1 MSRCVIDVQEL
12 HHIYGEGGLQ
22 AQVALAGVNLTVNAG
37 EIVVLLG
44 STGSGKS
51 TLLQHLNGI
60 LSGNKGRVVV
70 LDQDMND
77 PATDL
82 RALRQAVG
90 LVFQRPENQL
100 FERYVGDDIAYGPR
114 LAGLQGVAL
123 RERVKWA
130 MGVVDLDFEA
140 FKDRSTFTL
149 SGGERRKAGLA
160 GVIALKPQILLLDE
174 PTAGLDPMTRADLL
188 QRLTRL
194 NRDGTTLV
202 IATHNIDEVAVLARR
217 IFVLDRG
224 IVALSGD
231 TKSVLSQSKRLR
243 NLGLDAPVPVLLMDA
258 LTKRGWKMPMD
269 AITMTEAEAVILK
282 AAADQRGN
290 AG

>member
-1 MSRCVIDVQEL
+1 MSRRAIDVQGL
-12 HHIYGEGGLQ
+12 RHIYGEGSLQ
-22 AQVALAGVNLTVNAG
+22 EQVALAGVDLTVNVG

-60 LSGNKGRVVV
+60 LSGNRGRVVV
-70 LDQDMND
+70 LDQDVND

-82 RALRQAVG
+82 RALRQTVG

-114 LAGLQGVAL
+114 LSGLKGAAL

-130 MGVVDLDFEA
+130 MHVVGLDFEA

-160 GVIALKPQILLLDE
+160 GVVALKPQVLLLDE
-174 PTAGLDPMTRADLL
+174 PTAGLDPITRVDLL
-188 QRLTRL
+188 QRLVSL
-194 NRDGTTLV
+194 NRDGMTLV
-202 IATHNIDEVAVLARR
+202 IATHNIDEVAVLAQH

-224 IVALSGD
+224 AVALSGD
-231 TKSVLSQSKRLR
+231 AKSVLSQSERLR
-243 NLGLDAPVPVLLMDA
+243 NLGLDAPAPVLLMDA
-258 LTKRGWKMPMD
+258 LAKRGWKMPKH
-269 AITMTEAEAVILK
+269 AITADEAEAAILK
-282 AAADQRGN
+282 TAANQRAN

>member
-1 MSRCVIDVQEL
+1 MSRCVIDVKGL
-12 HHIYGEGGLQ
+12 RHIYGEGSLQ
-22 AQVALAGVNLTVNAG
+22 AQVALAGVDLTVNEG

-60 LSGNKGRVVV
+60 LSGNSGRVVV
-70 LDQDMND
+70 LDQDMHD
-77 PATDL
+77 PATGL
-82 RALRQAVG
+82 RELRQTVG

-114 LAGLQGVAL
+114 LAGLRGAAL

-130 MGVVDLDFEA
+130 MEIVGLDFEA

-160 GVIALKPQILLLDE
+160 GVIALRPQILLLDE
-174 PTAGLDPMTRADLL
+174 PTAGLDPTTRVDLL
-188 QRLTRL
+188 QRLVSL
-194 NRDGTTLV
+194 NQGGMALV
-202 IATHNIDEVAVLARR
+202 IATHNIDEVAVLAHH

-224 IVALSGD
+224 TVALSGD
-231 TKSVLSQSKRLR
+231 AKSVLSQSERLR
-243 NLGLDAPVPVLLMDA
+243 NLGLDAPAPVLLMDA
-258 LTKRGWKMPMD
+258 LTERGWIMPKD
-269 AITMTEAEAVILK
+269 AITAGEAEAAILTT
-282 AAADQRGN
+282 AANQRGN